1 MSHYNDPWALCH
13 IIMMTLE
20 WCVTLWWPMHFVS
33 HYYDDPWTLCHIIMT
48 PELCVTLLWWPLSF
62 VSHYYNDPWT
72 LCHIIMMTLELCV
85 TLLWWPLKLMS
96 HLNYNHYVI
105 ITDAMT
111 WDYLQID
118 GENSVPWPGMYTD
131 CWYNPDRNV
140 DNRLVI

>member
-1 MSHYNDPWALCH
+1 MEDITLPVSFCPLLLRWPLILCY
-13 IIMMTLE
+13 IKMTLE
-20 WCVTLWWPMHFVS
+20 
-33 HYYDDPWTLCHIIMT
+33 
-48 PELCVTLLWWPLSF
+48 ELCVTLLWCPLNF
-62 VSHYYNDPWT
+62 VSHYYDAPWTLSHYYDDPWT